1 MSTPRKPSIAY
12 VEDVA
17 DNAEIIKVLIEQGL
31 GYSAFTFK
39 GGVAFLE
46 AVRQSPFDI
55 VLLDIAMPEMDGFEV
70 LRELRKINP
79 AIPIIALTA
88 YAYESDRCKA
98 LEAGFDDYVTKP
110 IRDLGEFKRLL
121 EKYLNRAAAT

>member
-1 MSTPRKPSIAY
+1 MSTPPKPTIAF

-17 DNAEIIKVLIEQGL
+17 DNAEIIKILIEQGL
-31 GYSAFTFK
+31 GFSAAIFK
-39 GGVAFLE
+39 GGAAFL
-46 AVRQSPFDI
+46 AALRHAPFDV

-70 LRELRKINP
+70 LQELRKIHP
-79 AIPIIALTA
+79 RIPVIALTA
-88 YAYESDRCKA
+88 YAYESDRNKA